1 MTQVSP
7 PALYASP
14 EIYDVA
20 FGWDLALELDFLESC
35 WAAHVE
41 GPVRRILEPACGT
54 GRLLEALALRGYDVL
69 GYDLSPEMVA
79 FASRRLG
86 VHGGRALR
94 GDMADFRPPGGTFD
108 VAVNLV
114 NSIGYLLEDDQVLA
128 HFERMAEALRP
139 GGVYITQFNY
149 AGEPPELATFG
160 PWGNR
165 RGELSTTL
173 TWTVAREDTA
183 AKRSHQHARITA
195 RRGREKLMIEE
206 DHLLRL
212 WTQEDVD
219 ALLER
224 SPLQLAAVYHDRFDP
239 YPIDVPRTGEYGNLY
254 HVLARR

>member
-1 MTQVSP
+1 
-7 PALYASP
+7 
-14 EIYDVA
+14 
-20 FGWDLALELDFLESC
+20 
-35 WAAHVE
+35 
-41 GPVRRILEPACGT
+41 
-54 GRLLEALALRGYDVL
+54 
-69 GYDLSPEMVA
+69 
-79 FASRRLG
+79 
-86 VHGGRALR
+86 
-94 GDMADFRPPGGTFD
+94 MADFRPPGGTFD